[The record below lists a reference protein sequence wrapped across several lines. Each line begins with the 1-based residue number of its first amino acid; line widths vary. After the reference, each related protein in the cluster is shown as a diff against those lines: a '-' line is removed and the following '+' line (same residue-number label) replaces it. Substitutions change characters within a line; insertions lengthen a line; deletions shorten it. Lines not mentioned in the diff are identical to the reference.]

1 MRGRSWLLLSACV
14 TLTPAG
20 AAAGDADGA
29 NTAPVPE
36 RRAEATSEP
45 SGSVSAWSSLRAGSV
60 EAPYPSATLGEV
72 QSEAG
77 QARLLRLGGAARV
90 AEAVWVGGHVAYVFG
105 GVEQP
110 AGSYRAA
117 SVWGNPIL
125 FATLS
130 RADVAPATGSRLD
143 ADLSMSLGVPVAAE
157 RGDPDEQLDRRALAI
172 GNALEGMTNPE
183 IFTPNVLPLTWAG
196 SLMLPTSYLQLS
208 LAVELPL
215 LVRLSDA
222 TISDGA
228 SSSAIGFVPNGRA
241 HAAVWPW
248 RWFGISLGG
257 MVAWPV
263 AEPVYLETRSGDPQ
277 LTLVP
282 RLSFALGA
290 RVLLALDA
298 TVAVGGPAAGTA
310 SAALGARLAL

>member
-172 GNALEGMTNPE
+172 ADALEGMTNPE
-183 IFTPNVLPLTWAG
+183 IFTPNVFPMAWGGTLV
-196 SLMLPTSYLQLS
+196 LPTRYLQLS
-208 LAVELPL
+208 LGLELPL
-215 LVRLSDA
+215 LLRLSDA
-222 TISDGA
+222 TIPDGA
-228 SSSAIGFVPNGRA
+228 SSSAVGFIPNGHV
-241 HAAVWPW
+241 HAAAWPW
-248 RWFGISLGG
+248 TWFGLSLEATL
-257 MVAWPV
+257 AWPV
-263 AEPVYLETRSGDPQ
+263 AEPVYLSSRTGDPQ
-277 LTLVP
+277 VMLTPRLLFPLGALVLLTL
-282 RLSFALGA
+282 
-290 RVLLALDA
+290 DA
-298 TVAVGGPAAGTA
+298 AVAAGGPATGTA
-310 SAALGARLAL
+310 SAELSARVAF